1 MTHMADDPELRVP
14 DRGPGTALAAARTAQ
29 NLSVADV
36 ARQLK
41 LSASQVAALE
51 AGAYERLPGPVFVRG
66 FVRNYARL
74 LRLDP
79 DRLLEM
85 MSAPSE
91 AETRHEMPTSRG
103 VPFPTGSVRRWPRTL
118 MLTALLVLCALAAYE
133 FYWSDRAFAPSA
145 PDSTAGTA
153 ITITPKPANREVQS
167 AAAPGPATPT
177 QETTAAALQEPA
189 RTGSEA
195 APDSPAPPVSA
206 AEEGELRFTFKRD
219 SWVEVRERGGGI
231 VFTRLNPAGTE
242 QRVTGRPPLTLV
254 IGNASGVLLFYNQ
267 QAIDLKPHLVRDGVA
282 RLTLK

>member
-51 AGAYERLPGPVFVRG
+51 AGEYERLPGPVFVRG

-85 MSAPSE
+85 MSGPPE
-91 AETRHEMPTSRG
+91 AETRHQMPTSRG
-103 VPFPTGSVRRWPRTL
+103 VPFPTASVRRWPRTL

-133 FYWSDRAFAPSA
+133 FYWSDRAFGPSA

-153 ITITPKPANREVQS
+153 ITIPPKPENREAQTAAS
-167 AAAPGPATPT
+167 PEPAAAK
-177 QETTAAALQEPA
+177 QETTTAALQQ
-189 RTGSEA
+189 
-195 APDSPAPPVSA
+195 PAPGGAETASVST
-206 AEEGELRFTFKRD
+206 AEEAELRFLFKRD